1 MEKYELY
8 LYKELLN
15 VPYNLYNLIYRYF
28 ELNKNVKIAFVG
40 GYIRD
45 LLIKRIHKERTIN
58 PIDLDIV
65 VEGSAISL
73 AKFIKKNIRDVDI
86 CLIKE
91 FELYNTVE
99 LHINNLKIDIA
110 SAREE
115 IYEAPGLNPVVKKS
129 LISEDLKRRD
139 ISINAIAFEIT
150 ERQIYDLFEGI
161 HHIKKKEIHLLHKNS
176 IRDDPSRLLRC
187 AKYSSRLN
195 FEMSNSSLI
204 QSQQI
209 INSWPWM
216 YELEK
221 NRFIFPPGISI
232 RIRMELSEI
241 GKFDN
246 LCEVISKL
254 KNWKVL
260 ALLNKDIN
268 VNKKFKRGLHWIK
281 KLRGNEIL
289 YLIKDSKSNE
299 ILCERLFINK
309 KDRKILGQYKFM
321 KSKIENDKEKYK
333 YFSASN
339 WTAFIEDNNLD
350 PETIKL
356 LISESIVFWRELFRW
371 LFIYRFIKSN
381 KSGKTLK
388 EEGWE
393 EGKKIGDEIKRL
405 RYINIDNYS
414 KD

>member
-15 VPYNLYNLIYRYF
+15 TPFNLYDLIYRYF
-28 ELNKNVKIAFVG
+28 ELNKNTKIAFVG

-45 LLIKRIHKERTIN
+45 LLIKKIHNLSELN

-65 VEGSAISL
+65 IEGSAISL
-73 AKFIKKNIRDVDI
+73 AKFIKNNIRDVDI

-91 FELYNTVE
+91 FELYDTVE

-115 IYEAPGLNPVVKKS
+115 IYEAPGLNPIVKKS

-139 ISINAIAFEIT
+139 FSINAIAFEIT
-150 ERQIYDLFEGI
+150 ERRIYDFFDGI
-161 HHIKKKEIHLLHKNS
+161 NHIKRREIHLLHKNS

-187 AKYSSRLN
+187 AKYSSRLD
-195 FEMSNSSLI
+195 FEITKSSLV

-216 YELEK
+216 FELEK

-241 GKFDN
+241 IKFDN
-246 LCEVISKL
+246 LFKVISKL
-254 KNWKVL
+254 NSWQVL

-268 VNKKFKRGLHWIK
+268 INHKFKRGLHWIK
-281 KLRGNEIL
+281 KLGGNEIL

-309 KDRKILGQYKFM
+309 KDRKILSDYRLF
-321 KSKIENDKEKYK
+321 KSKIENNEEKYK
-333 YFSASN
+333 HFSASN
-339 WTAFIEDNNLD
+339 WTAFIEDNNLN

-356 LISESIVFWRELFRW
+356 LISESILFWRELLRW
-371 LFIYRFIKSN
+371 LFIYRFIKSD

-393 EGKKIGDEIKRL
+393 EGKKIGNEIKRL
-405 RYINIDNYS
+405 RYINIDNY
-414 KD
+414 

>member
-15 VPYNLYNLIYRYF
+15 VPFNLYNLIFRYF

-45 LLIKRIHKERTIN
+45 LLIKKIHKSSEIN

-65 VEGSAISL
+65 IEGSAISL
-73 AKFIKKNIRDVDI
+73 AKFIKKNIKDVDI

-91 FELYNTVE
+91 FEIYNTVE

-115 IYEAPGLNPVVKKS
+115 IYEAPGFNPVVKKS
-129 LISEDLKRRD
+129 IISEDLKRRD

-150 ERQIYDLFEGI
+150 KRQVYDLFEGI
-161 HHIKKKEIHLLHKNS
+161 NHIKKKEIHLLHKNS

-187 AKYSSRLN
+187 AKYASRLN
-195 FEMSNSSLI
+195 FEITKSSLV
-204 QSQQI
+204 QAQQI
-209 INSWPWM
+209 ISSWPWI

-241 GKFDN
+241 IKFNN
-246 LCEVISKL
+246 LYQVISKL
-254 KNWKVL
+254 QSWQVL
-260 ALLNKDIN
+260 ALLNKDITIN
-268 VNKKFKRGLHWIK
+268 YKFKRGLHWIK
-281 KLRGNEIL
+281 KLGGNEIL
-289 YLIKDSKSNE
+289 FLIKDSRTNK

-309 KDRKILGQYKFM
+309 KERKILSDYKLI
-321 KSKIENDKEKYK
+321 KSNIENNKEKYK
-333 YFSASN
+333 LFSASN

-356 LISESIVFWRELFRW
+356 LISESILFWRELFRW

-381 KSGKTLK
+381 KNGKTLK
-388 EEGWE
+388 DEGWE

-414 KD
+414 KN

>member
-8 LYKELLN
+8 LHRELLN
-15 VPYNLYNLIYRYF
+15 IPFNLYSLIYKYF
-28 ELNKNVKIAFVG
+28 ELNKKVKIAFVG

-45 LLIKRIHKERTIN
+45 LLIKKIHKLNEIN
-58 PIDLDIV
+58 PIDLDLVI
-65 VEGSAISL
+65 EGSAISL

-99 LHINNLKIDIA
+99 LNINNLKIDIA
-110 SAREE
+110 SARKE

-129 LISEDLKRRD
+129 IISEDLKRRD

-161 HHIKKKEIHLLHKNS
+161 NHIKKKEIHLLHKNS

-187 AKYSSRLN
+187 AKYASRLN
-195 FEMSNSSLI
+195 FEITKSSLI

-209 INSWPWM
+209 INSWPWT

-241 GKFDN
+241 IKFDN
-246 LCEVISKL
+246 LYKVISKL
-254 KNWKVL
+254 HSWQVL

-268 VNKKFKRGLHWIK
+268 INNKFKRGLNWIK
-281 KLRGNEIL
+281 KLEGNEIL

-299 ILCERLFINK
+299 ILFERLFINK
-309 KDRKILGQYKFM
+309 KDRKILSDYKRI
-321 KSKIENDKEKYK
+321 KSKIENNEEKYK
-333 YFSASN
+333 HFSASN
-339 WTAFIEDNNLD
+339 WTAFIEENNLD

-356 LISESIVFWRELFRW
+356 LISESNLFWKELFRW

-388 EEGWE
+388 EEGWV

-405 RYINIDNYS
+405 RYINIDNHS
-414 KD
+414 KN